1 MVNTADAETDRTR
14 AEGPYRSPEGRTRH
28 AVVVGG
34 SVAALLT
41 AHVLSAHADRVTVVE
56 RDLLPEGPVPRAGVP
71 QSRHTHVLLE
81 GGQRA
86 LDELLPGIVAELR
99 EYGAPRVGLPS
110 DIVQWQAWRYY
121 RRTGATAHL
130 LTGTRPLLEW
140 LVRRRVL
147 AEPRITVL
155 EGTEVVGLL
164 GDSARVR
171 GVRLRRRGSETHQD
185 VRQLAADLVVDASG
199 RGSRAPDWLA
209 AIGAEPPHEETLDT
223 GLAYAT
229 RVYRHGDTTGSADT
243 GPTDTAPA
251 HASPADTDTGTGTA
265 HTVHTTDSS
274 ADTSDAGSG
283 VTDSDKDSD
292 TGGPV
297 AGGDD
302 TGATDSVGYYFV
314 PGRGQARGGVALPVE
329 GGRHLVTLSGLRGS
343 EPPSDEAAF
352 IDFAAQLPHP
362 VLHEWLLKARP
373 ESPVHAFRATANVRR
388 RYDRPGRRPAGFL
401 AVGDALCAFN
411 PVYGQGLAVAAL
423 GAVALRDALADPRR
437 TPTTRRVQRALLRAS
452 RQAWDIASGADKEP
466 PGARGDAARTRAV
479 DRPAA
484 WYLARVVR
492 RAPGDPVVGAA
503 FRSATSLVSPV
514 SVLFA
519 PRIVRAVLFGP
530 VLPAPTEPPLRKESA
545 AG

>member
-1 MVNTADAETDRTR
+1 MVDTAGAETDRAR
-14 AEGPYRSPEGRTRH
+14 GEDPYRSPDRRTRH
-28 AVVVGG
+28 AVVIGG

-56 RDLLPEGPVPRAGVP
+56 RDRLPEGPEPRAGVP

-99 EYGAPRVGLPS
+99 EHGAPRVGLPS
-110 DIVQWQAWRYY
+110 DIVQWQARRYY

-147 AEPRITVL
+147 AESRITVL

-171 GVRLRRRGSETHQD
+171 GVRVRRRGSETHQD

-229 RVYRHGDTTGSADT
+229 GLYRYGDTNGSADT
-243 GPTDTAPA
+243 SPASADPA
-251 HASPADTDTGTGTA
+251 HTDPVSAADSRTGA
-265 HTVHTTDSS
+265 
-274 ADTSDAGSG
+274 
-283 VTDSDKDSD
+283 SD
-292 TGGPV
+292 TG
-297 AGGDD
+297 AGITD
-302 TGATDSVGYYFV
+302 GATDSIGYYFI

-352 IDFAAQLPHP
+352 VDFAARLPHP

-423 GAVALRDALADPRR
+423 GAVALRDTLADPRR
-437 TPTTRRVQRALLRAS
+437 TPTTRRVQRALLKAS
-452 RQAWDIASGADKEP
+452 RQAWDIASGADKEL

-484 WYLARVVR
+484 WYLARVVQ

-503 FRSATSLVSPV
+503 FRSASSLVSPV